1 VIKFVRVI
9 LGLEANAF
17 TSGLQR
23 AKAAFGSFTG
33 GIASGIGSAVQ
44 FLGNLGNAVRLIEV
58 AFSALTS
65 VAKGLFDT
73 FIGGLAA
80 EQRLTAQL
88 GVLMGGAQQA
98 QEFLGN
104 VADENLRLGFTTDD
118 MIPAINK
125 GATALK
131 AMSGAVDPAKLDKFT
146 QWLRQIKA
154 ARPDL
159 GYEEISQAL
168 TKAMSG
174 DVESFKRLIGVGLE
188 DITTLSEKSQETL
201 ANLQQAG
208 DQQLGQVTKIGKDAK
223 PSLEDMM
230 ALMDDVTENIG
241 MGKEA
246 LAEYGDTWDAQIARL
261 KEIWDTF
268 ADEVGKPVL
277 AVLIEELGKLADFL
291 IEHKADIVE
300 LAKTLGKMT
309 AEGIKNAF
317 EALKEVDWDKVAKSG
332 VAFAKAFSEVDWT
345 AVAKTIG
352 DIANFMGLGGEEQ
365 RQKDLAANEAGPLGQ
380 VFKGLNSAAEG
391 LGLSNPKVSEAS
403 PQTIDVKVSVDD
415 DGKLNAVVKNQAA
428 KAANQAVGEF
438 VHATTAKSGSGV
450 QKQ

>member
-1 VIKFVRVI
+1 MIKFVRVI

-17 TSGLQR
+17 TTGLGR
-23 AKAAFGSFTG
+23 ARAAFGSFTG

-44 FLGNLGNAVRLIEV
+44 FFGNLGNAVRLVETAI
-58 AFSALTS
+58 SGLTS
-65 VAKGLFDT
+65 IAKGLFDT

-131 AMSGAVDPAKLDKFT
+131 AMSGSVDPAKLDKFT

-159 GYEEISQAL
+159 GFEEISQML

-174 DVESFKRLIGVGLE
+174 DVESFKRAIGVGLE
-188 DITTLSEKSQETL
+188 DIEGLSEKSQQTL
-201 ANLQQAG
+201 ANLKETG
-208 DQQLGQVTKIGKDAK
+208 DQQLGQVTKIGQDAK
-223 PSLEDMM
+223 PALEDMM
-230 ALMDDVTENIG
+230 ALMDEVTEKLG
-241 MGKEA
+241 MGEEA
-246 LAEYGDTWDAQIARL
+246 LATYGDTWDAQIARL

-277 AVLIEELGKLADFL
+277 AALIVELGKLSDWL
-291 IEHKADIVE
+291 IEHKDEIVE
-300 LAKTLGKMT
+300 LAKKLGEMT
-309 AEGIKNAF
+309 AEGMKNAF
-317 EALKEVDWDKVAKSG
+317 EALKNVDWDKVARGG
-332 VAFAKAFSEVDWT
+332 VAFAEAFSKIDWEKVAE
-345 AVAKTIG
+345 AVTTIAK
-352 DIANFMGLGGEEQ
+352 FMGLGGEEQ

-380 VFKGLNSAAEG
+380 VFKGLNNAVEG
-391 LGLSNPKVSEAS
+391 MGLSNPKANSNGTLQNVHVDV
-403 PQTIDVKVSVDD
+403 TVKVED
-415 DGKLNAVVKNQAA
+415 DGKLSAVAG

-438 VHATTAKSGSGV
+438 VDATTSKLGGKTKA
-450 QKQ
+450 Q